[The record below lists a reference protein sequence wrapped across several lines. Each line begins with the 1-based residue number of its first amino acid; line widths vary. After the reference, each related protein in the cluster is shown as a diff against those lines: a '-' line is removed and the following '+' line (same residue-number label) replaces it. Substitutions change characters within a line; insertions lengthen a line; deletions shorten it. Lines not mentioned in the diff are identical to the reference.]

1 MKKFLSLAASTLITA
16 SFLDGLFYSGIGK
29 PVHWARDTIIAVA
42 GVACY
47 FLLIRNWKK
56 L

>member
-16 SFLDGLFYSGIGK
+16 SFLDALYFSGIGR
-29 PVHWARDTIIAVA
+29 PVHWARDTIMAVA

-47 FLLIRNWKK
+47 FLLIRSWTK